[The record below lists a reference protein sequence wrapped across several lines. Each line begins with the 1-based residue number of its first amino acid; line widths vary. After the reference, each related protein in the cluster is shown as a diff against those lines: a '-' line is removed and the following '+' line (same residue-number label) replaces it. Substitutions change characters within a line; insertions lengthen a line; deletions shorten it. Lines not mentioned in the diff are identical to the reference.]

1 MVYNIS
7 YKSLIGTKPLRI
19 RFDKVDGFIIIYDG
33 IRYLA
38 LLGTEKYNVIY
49 NRIRYLVSQESGISY
64 VIPHNYARMKIN
76 YYEPLPLKKHWLCVM
91 M

>member
-1 MVYNIS
+1 M
-7 YKSLIGTKPLRI
+7 IGAKPLCI

-49 NRIRYLVSQESGISY
+49 NRIRYLVCKESGISY
-64 VIPHNYARMKIN
+64 AIPHNYAIIKIN
-76 YYEPLPLKKHWLCVM
+76 YYDSLPLKKHWLCVM

>member
-64 VIPHNYARMKIN
+64 VIPHNYARIKIN
-76 YYEPLPLKKHWLCVM
+76 YYETLPLKKHWLCVM